1 MFCPFCGATNNE
13 NTAFCVNCGADLSE
27 NQNSQQPVQQTVQQP
42 AQYQAPQVDQPPVT
56 NETVTVGQWML
67 TLFLLIIPVA
77 NIILT
82 FVWAFSK
89 GVKPSKRNF
98 CKAMLVFELIGI
110 IVGVVAVLSIIA
122 VSGSIFGIYY

>member
-13 NTAFCVNCGADLSE
+13 NTAFCVNCGADLSA
-27 NQNSQQPVQQTVQQP
+27 NQSVQQGVQYTTQ
-42 AQYQAPQVDQPPVT
+42 QVVQPPVK

-67 TLFLLIIPVA
+67 TMFLLILPVA

-98 CKAMLVFELIGI
+98 CKAMLIYELIAIGI
-110 IVGVVAVLSIIA
+110 SVITAIIIIA
-122 VSGSIFGIYY
+122 VGGSLFGIYF